1 MQLRSI
7 SSVIS
12 GKVGAGEALGGEA
25 FGGVADGIA
34 DGNCDGVTE
43 SAEALSAEFGFD
55 IIKAFLR

>member
-1 MQLRSI
+1 MM
-7 SSVIS
+7 S
-12 GKVGAGEALGGEA
+12 GKVGTDEVLV
-25 FGGVADGIA
+25 GVADGAA